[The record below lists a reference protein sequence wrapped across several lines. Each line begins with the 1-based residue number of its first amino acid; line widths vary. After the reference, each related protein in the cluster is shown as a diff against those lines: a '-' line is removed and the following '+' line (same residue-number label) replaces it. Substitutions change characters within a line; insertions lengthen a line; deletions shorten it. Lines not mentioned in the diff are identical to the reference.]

1 MQQTVTPP
9 PARPSPGQASGP
21 SKKQVKAVKF
31 RKEKSP
37 SKEKSHWRRVITPEG
52 VPVSFQLA
60 SRGDRLAAVLLDL
73 MIVYGLP
80 LLIILGF
87 LFSGVWENLLDKEE
101 TLYVLFSFVTVLLF
115 LWYNFYFSFFE
126 IKWQGRTPGKRALG
140 IRVVDR
146 HGGQLKPDA
155 VFARNLMREL
165 ELFLPIS
172 MLFSPFASGYDG
184 LIDLLIWVWLGVFI
198 FLPFFNKDRLRAG
211 DMIAGTWVVKIPKT
225 NLLGD
230 IVQDK
235 DTLGSRMKNLS
246 AKTGQEELYSFS
258 DEQVD
263 AYGIYELQ
271 TLEELLRKPE
281 VAPKTIKEVTERI
294 KAKIKWVEPPKTET
308 SSFYWKGHKAGS
320 TQSDKAFLKAYY
332 TALRKRLE
340 AKMLFGVRR
349 ENKHDK

>member
-1 MQQTVTPP
+1 M
-9 PARPSPGQASGP
+9 PSSSNASGLDKKQGNRLKKNNR
-21 SKKQVKAVKF
+21 SKKINITQKD
-31 RKEKSP
+31 
-37 SKEKSHWRRVITPEG
+37 KSHWRRVITPEG

-60 SRGDRLAAVLLDL
+60 SRGDRVAAILLDL

-80 LLIILGF
+80 ILILVGF
-87 LFSGVWENLLDKEE
+87 LLSGAWEHFLDKKEAI
-101 TLYVLFSFVTVLLF
+101 YVLISVITVVLF
-115 LWYNFYFSFFE
+115 LWYNFYFSYFE
-126 IKWQGRTPGKRALG
+126 IKWQGRTPGKRVLG
-140 IRVVDR
+140 VRVVDR

-165 ELFLPIS
+165 ELFLPLTILS
-172 MLFSPFASGYDG
+172 SPIGDGADG
-184 LIDLLIWVWLGVFI
+184 LINLLIWIWLGVFI

-230 IVQDK
+230 IVQDQ
-235 DTLGSRMKNLS
+235 DIASSRTSKVS
-246 AKTGQEELYSFS
+246 DQTSQADAFSFS

-294 KAKIKWVEPPKTET
+294 KTKIKWVEPTKDKR
-308 SSFYWKGHKAGS
+308 SSFYWKDHKGS
-320 TQSDKAFLKAYY
+320 TQKDREFLKAYY
-332 TALRKRLE
+332 AALRKRLE
-340 AKMLFGVRR
+340 AKMLLGVRR

>member
-1 MQQTVTPP
+1 MKTKAQQ
-9 PARPSPGQASGP
+9 
-21 SKKQVKAVKF
+21 
-31 RKEKSP
+31 
-37 SKEKSHWRRVITPEG
+37 EKSHWRRVITPEG
-52 VPVSFQLA
+52 VPVNFQLA

-73 MIVYGLP
+73 MIVYGVP
-80 LLIILGF
+80 ILIILGF
-87 LFSGVWENLLDKEE
+87 VFSKLWENFLENEE
-101 TLYVLFSFVTVLLF
+101 FIYVLYSIVTVLLF

-146 HGGQLKPDA
+146 KGGQLKPDA

-172 MLFSPFASGYDG
+172 MLFSPVSSGYEG
-184 LIDLLIWVWLGVFI
+184 IISLLIWIWLGVFL

-235 DTLGSRMKNLS
+235 DTLGVATQKISRS
-246 AKTGQEELYSFS
+246 TGQVDLYRFS

-308 SSFYWKGHKAGS
+308 SSFYWKNHKGTN

-332 TALRKRLE
+332 AALRKRLE

>member
-1 MQQTVTPP
+1 MQKTVTPP
-9 PARPSPGQASGP
+9 SSRTPSSKVSG
-21 SKKQVKAVKF
+21 SKKKQIKAKAQQ
-31 RKEKSP
+31 
-37 SKEKSHWRRVITPEG
+37 EKSHWRRVITPEG

-73 MIVYGLP
+73 MIVYGVP
-80 LLIILGF
+80 ILIILGF
-87 LFSGVWENLLDKEE
+87 VFSKLWENFLENEE
-101 TLYVLFSFVTVLLF
+101 FLYVLYSIVTVLLF

-146 HGGQLKPDA
+146 KGGQLKPDA

-172 MLFSPFASGYDG
+172 MLFSPVSSGYEG
-184 LIDLLIWVWLGVFI
+184 IISLLIWIWLGVFL

-235 DTLGSRMKNLS
+235 DTLGVATQKISGS
-246 AKTGQEELYSFS
+246 TGQADLYSFS

-308 SSFYWKGHKAGS
+308 SSFYWKDHKGTN

-332 TALRKRLE
+332 AALRKRLE

>member
-1 MQQTVTPP
+1 MQKTIM
-9 PARPSPGQASGP
+9 PSSSKASGLD
-21 SKKQVKAVKF
+21 KKQSNRLKKNNRSNKINIAQKD
-31 RKEKSP
+31 
-37 SKEKSHWRRVITPEG
+37 KSHWRRVITPEG

-60 SRGDRLAAVLLDL
+60 SRGDRVAAILLDL

-80 LLIILGF
+80 ILILVGF
-87 LFSGVWENLLDKEE
+87 LLSGAWEHFLDKKEAI
-101 TLYVLFSFVTVLLF
+101 YVLISVITVVLF
-115 LWYNFYFSFFE
+115 LWYNFYFSYFE
-126 IKWQGRTPGKRALG
+126 IKWQGRTPGKRVLG

-165 ELFLPIS
+165 ELFLPMT
-172 MLFSPFASGYDG
+172 MLFSPVGYGYEG
-184 LIDLLIWVWLGVFI
+184 LINLLIWVWLGVFI

-230 IVQDK
+230 IVQDQNI
-235 DTLGSRMKNLS
+235 GSPRAGKLS
-246 AKTGQEELYSFS
+246 DPMTSQADAYSFS

-281 VAPKTIKEVTERI
+281 VATKTIKEVTERI
-294 KAKIKWVEPPKTET
+294 KAKIKWVEPSIDKGA
-308 SSFYWKGHKAGS
+308 SFYWKNHKGS
-320 TQSDKAFLKAYY
+320 TQKDKEFLKAYY
-332 TALRKRLE
+332 AALRKRLE

>member
-1 MQQTVTPP
+1 MQKTVTTSSSKT
-9 PARPSPGQASGP
+9 PSLQMSG
-21 SKKQVKAVKF
+21 SNKKQIKAKA
-31 RKEKSP
+31 E
-37 SKEKSHWRRVITPEG
+37 KEKSHWRRVITPEG

-87 LFSGVWENLLDKEE
+87 LFSGIWENFLEKEE
-101 TLYVLFSFVTVLLF
+101 FLYVLFSFVTVLLF

-126 IKWQGRTPGKRALG
+126 TKWQGRTPGKRALG

-146 HGGQLKPDA
+146 YGGQLKPDA

-235 DTLGSRMKNLS
+235 DILGSGTKKLS
-246 AKTGQEELYSFS
+246 DKLGASKAGQKELYSFS

-294 KAKIKWVEPPKTET
+294 KAKIKWVEPPKSET

-332 TALRKRLE
+332 AALRKRLE